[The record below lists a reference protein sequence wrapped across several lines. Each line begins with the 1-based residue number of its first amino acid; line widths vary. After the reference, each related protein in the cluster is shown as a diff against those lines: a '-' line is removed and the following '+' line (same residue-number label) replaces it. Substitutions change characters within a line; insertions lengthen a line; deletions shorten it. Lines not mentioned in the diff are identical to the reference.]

1 PTTQYPSTPGFI
13 SNHWYG
19 RWGQVTGPTLDYV
32 HLNGAVLMMKAAGVI
47 FATALFE
54 HFRNFLRTHLAC
66 FKQVLVINVCSTV
79 VGVVA

>member
-1 PTTQYPSTPGFI
+1 
-13 SNHWYG
+13 
-19 RWGQVTGPTLDYV
+19 
-32 HLNGAVLMMKAAGVI
+32 MMKAAGVI